1 MLGRMTLHATATPAA
16 TPTRTGEILDAAERL
31 VQTRGFNAFSY
42 ADIAAELGISKAA
55 LHYHFPSKEALGDAL
70 IRRYSERFFHELEV
84 IEATEPDARA
94 RLSAYVQ
101 LYRGVLST
109 SRMCLCGMLA
119 AEYQTLPAGMRAA
132 VLEFFRRNEIWLE
145 AVLRQGVAR
154 REIAVA
160 EPLGEAAKLIIDTL
174 EGAMMISRAHDDPQR
189 FEHASA
195 RLLAGLTD

>member
-1 MLGRMTLHATATPAA
+1 MLDGMTLHATS
-16 TPTRTGEILDAAERL
+16 TPTPPATRAAEILDAAERL

-55 LHYHFPSKEALGDAL
+55 LHYHYPSKQALGDAL
-70 IRRYSERFFHELEV
+70 ISRYSDRFFHELEV
-84 IEATEPDARA
+84 IEAAEPDASA

-101 LYRGVLST
+101 LYRGVLLA

-119 AEYQTLPAGMRAA
+119 AEYQTLPSGMRAA
-132 VLEFFRRNEIWLE
+132 VVEFFSRNEIWLE

-154 REIAVA
+154 RELAVA
-160 EPLGEAAKLIIDTL
+160 EPLGDAAKLIIDTL

-189 FEHASA
+189 FEHASS
-195 RLLAGLTD
+195 RLLAGLTN